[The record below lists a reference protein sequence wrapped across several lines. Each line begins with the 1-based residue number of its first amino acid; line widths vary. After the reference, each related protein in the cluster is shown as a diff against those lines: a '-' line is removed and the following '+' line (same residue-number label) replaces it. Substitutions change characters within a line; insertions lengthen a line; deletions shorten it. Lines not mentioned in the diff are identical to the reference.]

1 MALISYELIRAVQ
14 HLYFIVATPAFFLPL
29 GIVILGS
36 DVLPRLLGYLALVLG
51 AAFAIA
57 GVVTLLSLT
66 VPVVV
71 QASASIQVVWWLAA
85 AIALIVRVGKT
96 SAATVPVK
104 EQAG

>member
-1 MALISYELIRAVQ
+1 MALISLELIRAVQ
-14 HLYFIVATPAFFLPL
+14 HLYFIVAAPAFFLPL

-36 DVLPRLLGYLALVLG
+36 NVLPRLLGYLALVLG

-71 QASASIQVVWWLAA
+71 QAAASIQVLWWLAA
-85 AIALIVRVGKT
+85 AITLIVRAGKA
-96 SAATVPVK
+96 SATVHVK
-104 EQAG
+104 AQTA